1 MFNVGVVNLSIYCCL
16 LQNKEDPDKLENNE
30 DQKPEEKSTTLIH
43 KALKK
48 LMNGVNLSEDK
59 NDQSEVIAAENNN
72 DQLMA
77 GMDGSNI
84 MEQEEEEEALSES
97 EIRESNL
104 KNLDF
109 QTMYQ
114 SFMSGSVSEDSD
126 GSKEAGAGVNE
137 DGRIN
142 FNLGDTNSR

>member
-1 MFNVGVVNLSIYCCL
+1 MVNLSIYHCI
-16 LQNKEDPDKLENNE
+16 LQTKEDPDKLENNE
-30 DQKPEEKSTTLIH
+30 DQRPGEKSTTLIH

-59 NDQSEVIAAENNN
+59 NDQSEVIAADNNN
-72 DQLMA
+72 DQLIA

-137 DGRIN
+137 DGSIN
-142 FNLGDTNSR
+142 FNLGDTNSPNR

>member
-1 MFNVGVVNLSIYCCL
+1 MVNLSIYHCL

-30 DQKPEEKSTTLIH
+30 DQRPGEKSTTLIH

-59 NDQSEVIAAENNN
+59 SDQSEVIAADNNN
-72 DQLMA
+72 DQLIA

-137 DGRIN
+137 DGSIN
-142 FNLGDTNSR
+142 FNLGDTNSPNR

>member
-1 MFNVGVVNLSIYCCL
+1 MVTLSIYHCL

-30 DQKPEEKSTTLIH
+30 DQRPGEKSTTLIH

-59 NDQSEVIAAENNN
+59 NDQSEVIAADNNN
-72 DQLMA
+72 DQLIA

-137 DGRIN
+137 DGSIN
-142 FNLGDTNSR
+142 FNLGDTNSPNR

>member
-1 MFNVGVVNLSIYCCL
+1 MVNLSIYHCL
-16 LQNKEDPDKLENNE
+16 LQNKEDPEKLENNE
-30 DQKPEEKSTTLIH
+30 DQRPGEKSTTLIH

-59 NDQSEVIAAENNN
+59 NDQSEVIAADNNN
-72 DQLMA
+72 DQLIA

-137 DGRIN
+137 DGSIN
-142 FNLGDTNSR
+142 FNLGDTNSPNR

>member
-1 MFNVGVVNLSIYCCL
+1 MF
-16 LQNKEDPDKLENNE
+16 LQNKEDTDKVENNE
-30 DQKPEEKSTTLIH
+30 GQQPQEKSTLIH

-48 LMNGVNLSEDK
+48 LMNGVNLTEDK
-59 NDQSEVIAAENNN
+59 NDPAEELADNNN
-72 DQLMA
+72 DQLIA
-77 GMDGSNI
+77 GLDSSNI

-126 GSKEAGAGVNE
+126 GSKEAGASVNE
-137 DGRIN
+137 DGSIN
-142 FNLGDTNSR
+142 FNLGDSNSPLR

>member
-1 MFNVGVVNLSIYCCL
+1 MTYFWFP
-16 LQNKEDPDKLENNE
+16 QNKEDPDKVETNE
-30 DQKPEEKSTTLIH
+30 GQQPQEKSTLIH

-48 LMNGVNLSEDK
+48 LMNGVNLSEEKTSD
-59 NDQSEVIAAENNN
+59 SEVTRADNNN
-72 DQLMA
+72 DQVIA
-77 GMDGSNI
+77 GLDGSNI

-137 DGRIN
+137 DGSIN
-142 FNLGDTNSR
+142 FNLGDSNSPLR

>member
-1 MFNVGVVNLSIYCCL
+1 MF
-16 LQNKEDPDKLENNE
+16 LQNKEDPEKVENNE
-30 DQKPEEKSTTLIH
+30 GQQPQEKSTLIH

-48 LMNGVNLSEDK
+48 LMNGVNLPEDK
-59 NDQSEVIAAENNN
+59 NDPSVEIADNNN
-72 DQLMA
+72 DQLIA
-77 GMDGSNI
+77 GLDSSNI

-126 GSKEAGAGVNE
+126 GSKEAGASVN
-137 DGRIN
+137 
-142 FNLGDTNSR
+142 

>member
-1 MFNVGVVNLSIYCCL
+1 MVNLSIYHCL
-16 LQNKEDPDKLENNE
+16 LQNKEDPEKLENNE
-30 DQKPEEKSTTLIH
+30 DQRPGEKSTTLIH

-59 NDQSEVIAAENNN
+59 SDQSEVIAADNNN
-72 DQLMA
+72 DQLIA

-137 DGRIN
+137 DGSIN
-142 FNLGDTNSR
+142 FNLGDTNSPNR

>member
-1 MFNVGVVNLSIYCCL
+1 MVNLSIYHCL

-30 DQKPEEKSTTLIH
+30 DQRPGEKSTTLIH

-59 NDQSEVIAAENNN
+59 NDQSEVIAADNNN
-72 DQLMA
+72 DQLIA

-137 DGRIN
+137 DGSIN
-142 FNLGDTNSR
+142 FNLGDTNSPNR

>member
-1 MFNVGVVNLSIYCCL
+1 MVNLSIYHCL

-30 DQKPEEKSTTLIH
+30 DQRPGEKSTTLIH

-59 NDQSEVIAAENNN
+59 NDQSEVIVDNNN
-72 DQLMA
+72 DQLIA

-137 DGRIN
+137 DGSIN
-142 FNLGDTNSR
+142 FNLGDTNSPNR

>member
-1 MFNVGVVNLSIYCCL
+1 MVNLSIYHCI
-16 LQNKEDPDKLENNE
+16 LQNKEDPEKLENNE
-30 DQKPEEKSTTLIH
+30 DQRPGEKSTTLIH

-59 NDQSEVIAAENNN
+59 SDQSEVIAADNNN
-72 DQLMA
+72 DQLIA

-137 DGRIN
+137 DGSIN
-142 FNLGDTNSR
+142 FNLGDTNRPNR

>member
-1 MFNVGVVNLSIYCCL
+1 MVNLSIYHCL
-16 LQNKEDPDKLENNE
+16 LQNKEDPEKLENNE
-30 DQKPEEKSTTLIH
+30 DQRPGEKSTTLIH

-59 NDQSEVIAAENNN
+59 SDQSEVIAADNNN
-72 DQLMA
+72 DQLIA

-137 DGRIN
+137 DGSIN
-142 FNLGDTNSR
+142 FNPGDTNSPNR

>member
-1 MFNVGVVNLSIYCCL
+1 MLVNILIYFCFP
-16 LQNKEDPDKLENNE
+16 QNKEDPDKVENNE
-30 DQKPEEKSTTLIH
+30 GQQPQEKSTLIH

-48 LMNGVNLSEDK
+48 LMNGVNQSEDK
-59 NDQSEVIAAENNN
+59 NDHSEVIADNNN
-72 DQLMA
+72 DQLIA
-77 GMDGSNI
+77 GLDGSNM

-137 DGRIN
+137 DGSIN
-142 FNLGDTNSR
+142 FNLGDTNSPNR

>member
-1 MFNVGVVNLSIYCCL
+1 MVNLSIYHCI
-16 LQNKEDPDKLENNE
+16 LQNKEDPEKLENNE
-30 DQKPEEKSTTLIH
+30 DQRPGEKSTTLIH

-59 NDQSEVIAAENNN
+59 SDQSEVIAADNNN
-72 DQLMA
+72 DQLIA

-137 DGRIN
+137 DGSIN
-142 FNLGDTNSR
+142 FNLGDTNSPNR

>member
-1 MFNVGVVNLSIYCCL
+1 
-16 LQNKEDPDKLENNE
+16 
-30 DQKPEEKSTTLIH
+30 
-43 KALKK
+43 
-48 LMNGVNLSEDK
+48 MNGVNLSEPEDR
-59 NDQSEVIAAENNN
+59 NDQSEVIAPDNNN
-72 DQLMA
+72 DQLIG

-126 GSKEAGAGVNE
+126 GSKDPGAGVNE
-137 DGRIN
+137 DGSIN
-142 FNLGDTNSR
+142 FNLGDSNSPMR

>member
-1 MFNVGVVNLSIYCCL
+1 MLVNILIYFCF
-16 LQNKEDPDKLENNE
+16 LQNKEDPDKVENN
-30 DQKPEEKSTTLIH
+30 DGQQPKEKSTLIH

-48 LMNGVNLSEDK
+48 LMNGVNLSEEK
-59 NDQSEVIAAENNN
+59 NDQSEVIADNNN
-72 DQLMA
+72 DQLIA
-77 GMDGSNI
+77 GLDGSNM

-137 DGRIN
+137 DGSIN
-142 FNLGDTNSR
+142 FNLADSNSPNR

>member
-1 MFNVGVVNLSIYCCL
+1 MLIYL
-16 LQNKEDPDKLENNE
+16 YFLQNKEDPDKVEHNE
-30 DQKPEEKSTTLIH
+30 GQQPQEKSTLIH

-59 NDQSEVIAAENNN
+59 NDQSEMIADNNN
-72 DQLMA
+72 DQLIA
-77 GMDGSNI
+77 GLDGSNI

-137 DGRIN
+137 DGSIN
-142 FNLGDTNSR
+142 FNLGDSNSPLR